1 MSEQPMKPL
10 RRRGTFSPVLME
22 LTIVILF
29 FALSTAVV
37 ARLIA
42 SASATSNESAFHARA
57 LLAMENVAEQTKADP
72 EGDGAF
78 DADGTRAFTVQSA
91 PDLAVA
97 AVVTRD
103 DSPASGTLYTIAL
116 SVASQTGETYTL
128 NAMRYVSRG
137 EAAP

>member
-1 MSEQPMKPL
+1 MNEQPMKPL
-10 RRRGTFSPVLME
+10 KRRGAFSPVLME

-29 FALSTAVV
+29 FALSTVVV

-42 SASATSNESAFHARA
+42 AASAVSNESAFQARA
-57 LLAMENVAEQTKADP
+57 LLAMENVAEQAKANP

-78 DADGTRAFTVQSA
+78 DANGARAFTVQSA

-103 DSPASGTLYTIAL
+103 DSPENGTLYSIAL
-116 SVASQTGETYTL
+116 SVVSPTGETYIL

>member
-1 MSEQPMKPL
+1 MTPL
-10 RRRGTFSPVLME
+10 KRRGACSHVLME

-29 FALSTAVV
+29 FALATVVV

-42 SASATSNESAFHARA
+42 AASAASNESAFQARA
-57 LLAMENVAEQTKADP
+57 LLAMENVAEQAKANP

-78 DADGTRAFTVQSA
+78 DANGARAFTVQSA

-103 DSPASGTLYTIAL
+103 DSPENGTLYSIAL
-116 SVASQTGETYTL
+116 SVVSPTGETYIL

>member
-1 MSEQPMKPL
+1 MNEQPMKPL
-10 RRRGTFSPVLME
+10 KRRGAFSPVLME

-29 FALSTAVV
+29 FALSTVVV

-42 SASATSNESAFHARA
+42 AASAASNESAFQARA
-57 LLAMENVAEQTKADP
+57 LLAMENVAELTKANP

-78 DADGTRAFTVQSA
+78 DANGARAFTVQSA

-103 DSPASGTLYTIAL
+103 DSPENGTLYSIAL
-116 SVASQTGETYTL
+116 SVVSPTGETYIL

>member
-10 RRRGTFSPVLME
+10 KRRGAFSPVLME

-29 FALSTAVV
+29 FALSTIVV

-42 SASATSNESAFHARA
+42 AASDASNESAFQARA
-57 LLAMENVAEQTKADP
+57 LLAMENAAEQTKANP

-78 DADGTRAFTVQSA
+78 DANGARAFTVQA
-91 PDLAVA
+91 AQGLAVA

-103 DSPASGTLYTIAL
+103 DSPKNGTLYTITL
-116 SVASQTGETYTL
+116 TVVSETGETYTL